1 MVKKINTLVIGA
13 GQAGLAAS
21 EHLSNH
27 NIDHLILEKD
37 RIVERWRTSR
47 WDSLVAN
54 GPAWHDRFPTLEF
67 SELNQDSF
75 VSKERVVKY
84 FEEFAKKIN
93 APVIEN
99 INVIGP

>member
-1 MVKKINTLVIGA
+1 MFKKINTLVIGA

-75 VSKERVVKY
+75 VSSLFFISVI
-84 FEEFAKKIN
+84 FAPASFKIFSQ
-93 APVIEN
+93 
-99 INVIGP
+99 